1 MRTQKTSK
9 TKTVKARP
17 KTKKKKKLN
26 AGETEMLKKNVLERY
41 LRALLDGDRVASRS
55 VIEEAL
61 QCGVPANTV
70 YTDIIWPIMVEIER
84 LEKEDLISSVQ
95 EALATRINRSIVD
108 QLQNK
113 LPRKEQVDKKVVIYS
128 TATEQGELGAQ
139 MITDL
144 FESSG
149 WEVRYVGSGVTR
161 DDLMEFTHS
170 YSPDILLIYGMQS
183 DKAPATRQLIDS
195 IKTINACPDM
205 KIMLSGGIFDRAEG
219 LWEEIGADMYAATA
233 AQAVQIAS
241 ADEADIPKPQ
251 RTINRRKKKSTM
263 EKIAEALE
271 PVLS

>member
-1 MRTQKTSK
+1 METRKKSK
-9 TKTVKARP
+9 TKTVKAKTVTVKAAP
-17 KTKKKKKLN
+17 KTKKKKRKKKLN

-41 LRALLDGDRVASRS
+41 LKALLDGDRVASRS

-70 YTDIIWPIMVEIER
+70 YSDIIWPIMIEIEK
-84 LEKEDLISSVQ
+84 LEKEDKISSVQ

-113 LPRKEQVDKKVVIYS
+113 LPRKASVSKKVVIYS
-128 TATEQGELGAQ
+128 
-139 MITDL
+139 ITDL

-161 DDLMEFTHS
+161 DDLVEFTNS
-170 YSPDILLIYGMQS
+170 YSPDLLLIYGMQA

-195 IKTINACPDM
+195 LKNINACPDM

-219 LWEEIGADMYAATA
+219 LWEEIGADMYAETA

-263 EKIAEALE
+263 DKIAEALE

>member
-1 MRTQKTSK
+1 
-9 TKTVKARP
+9 
-17 KTKKKKKLN
+17 
-26 AGETEMLKKNVLERY
+26 MLKKNVLERY
-41 LRALLDGDRVASRS
+41 LKALLDGDRIASRS

-61 QCGVPANTV
+61 QCGVPANAV
-70 YTDIIWPIMVEIER
+70 YSDIIWPIMVEIEK
-84 LEKEDLISSVQ
+84 LEKEDKISSVQ

-113 LPRKEQVDKKVVIYS
+113 LPRKASVSKKVVVYS
-128 TATEQGELGAQ
+128 TATERGELGAQ

-161 DDLMEFTHS
+161 DDLVEFTHS
-170 YSPDILLIYGMQS
+170 YRPAILLIYGMQA
-183 DKAPATRQLIDS
+183 DKAPETRQLIDN
-195 IKTINACPDM
+195 IKSINACPDM

-233 AQAVQIAS
+233 AQAVQIAT
-241 ADEADIPKPQ
+241 ANDVDVPKPQ

-263 EKIAEALE
+263 DKIAEALE
-271 PVLS
+271 PILS